1 MHRNLYVNPQFSR
14 VTTTNKRKLSVIHY
28 HKEYELYYLISGTT
42 KYFIDDKIFFVEP
55 RNFVLIPPNAYHMT
69 DSEACLNTERI
80 LISIPQELLTPTLM
94 PIVKDLCLNNN
105 PIVLPQNKLLTPL
118 KLLELMESEEAQKQE
133 YETSKYLIDLYIQEL
148 LIYIHRYR
156 TKDVHVLSDTEKL
169 MEKISRYIAEN
180 YGSELSLKALGKEFG
195 ISESHLSR
203 QFKGITDMGL
213 KDYINHIRI
222 LNAEKL
228 LENTTMSITQIAQHC
243 GYSDSNYFST
253 LFKSFKGM
261 SPSSYRN
268 KFC

>member
-14 VTTTNKRKLSVIHY
+14 VTTTNQRKCSVIHY

-42 KYFIDDKIFFVEP
+42 KYFIDDKVHFVEAG
-55 RNFVLIPPNAYHMT
+55 NFVLIPPNAYHMT
-69 DSEACLNTERI
+69 DSESCLNTERI
-80 LISIPQELLTPTLM
+80 LLSIPQQLLTPTTM
-94 PIVKDLCLNNN
+94 PIVKDLCVNNV
-105 PIVLPQNKLLTPL
+105 IVLPPNKLLTPL
-118 KLLELMESEEAQKQE
+118 KLIELMESEEAQKQE

-148 LIYIHRYR
+148 LIYIHRYQ
-156 TKDVHVLSDTEKL
+156 TKNVHILSDTEKL
-169 MEKISRYIAEN
+169 INRISQYIAEN
-180 YGSELSLKALGKEFG
+180 YSTELSLKALGKEFG

-203 QFKGITDMGL
+203 QFKQITDIGL